1 MFKKGIQH
9 VFFKNLDDIYKS
21 CKKTSRKFGIKHVS
35 IKYLEKL
42 IEITK
47 SNKINKSEKE
57 VYAIQQSFFK
67 VLDEIVKSCN
77 VRAKDIGSDGV
88 SFDFL
93 KDVISVV
100 KENYKIGA
108 RKTA

>member
-1 MFKKGIQH
+1 MFKKG
-9 VFFKNLDDIYKS
+9 
-21 CKKTSRKFGIKHVS
+21 
-35 IKYLEKL
+35 
-42 IEITK
+42 
-47 SNKINKSEKE
+47 
-57 VYAIQQSFFK
+57 
-67 VLDEIVKSCN
+67 
-77 VRAKDIGSDGV
+77 IGSDGV